1 MSKDPYVYDNT
12 NVLKNL
18 ANIKEQHKL
27 DDYET
32 TMVNLGIIKLLKSDI
47 EIVKVNDIF
56 LIHKILF
63 ENVYEWAGEKRV
75 INIFKTEPILN
86 GLSVTYSDYNKI
98 NDDLTKIQKDI
109 NSTEWKVLSK
119 NEMINLD
126 TIKSIE
132 IFSFL
137 RGLSP
142 TVTTFIV
149 SDNSLICKSTHSS
162 CILNTG
168 GFLCTQMN
176 LKRKLLKNLLNIRT
190 MEQ

>member
-1 MSKDPYVYDNT
+1 MSKDPYLYDDT
-12 NVLKNL
+12 SVLKNL

-98 NDDLTKIQKDI
+98 NDVYKAIYERYQTSQ
-109 NSTEWKVLSK
+109 TMV
-119 NEMINLD
+119 
-126 TIKSIE
+126 
-132 IFSFL
+132 IFDKY
-137 RGLSP
+137 P
-142 TVTTFIV
+142 
-149 SDNSLICKSTHSS
+149 
-162 CILNTG
+162 
-168 GFLCTQMN
+168 
-176 LKRKLLKNLLNIRT
+176 RKL
-190 MEQ
+190 

>member
-1 MSKDPYVYDNT
+1 MTKDPYVYDDI

-75 INIFKTEPILN
+75 INILKLN
-86 GLSVTYSDYNKI
+86 QS
-98 NDDLTKIQKDI
+98 
-109 NSTEWKVLSK
+109 
-119 NEMINLD
+119 
-126 TIKSIE
+126 
-132 IFSFL
+132 
-137 RGLSP
+137 
-142 TVTTFIV
+142 
-149 SDNSLICKSTHSS
+149 
-162 CILNTG
+162 
-168 GFLCTQMN
+168 
-176 LKRKLLKNLLNIRT
+176 
-190 MEQ
+190 

>member
-32 TMVNLGIIKLLKSDI
+32 TMVNLGIIKLLKSEI

-75 INIFKTEPILN
+75 INIFKTEPIIN
-86 GLSVTYSDYNKI
+86 GLSVTYSDHNKI
-98 NDDLTKIQKDI
+98 NDDLLE
-109 NSTEWKVLSK
+109 SYHA
-119 NEMINLD
+119 
-126 TIKSIE
+126 
-132 IFSFL
+132 SFQC
-137 RGLSP
+137 
-142 TVTTFIV
+142 F
-149 SDNSLICKSTHSS
+149 
-162 CILNTG
+162 
-168 GFLCTQMN
+168 
-176 LKRKLLKNLLNIRT
+176 
-190 MEQ
+190 